1 MIEKNPRN
9 ILSFADFL
17 YLCPKILLTV
27 MRIKQILGVIFVVF
41 AFVSVQAQT
50 EIAKELKAD
59 INRAAGMFYT
69 RPVGKMPKD
78 TPPPA
83 GKKPFYIN
91 HYGCPGAYYLDKSEY
106 YTETYDIF
114 AKADSL
120 GKLTKLG
127 QDVFRRI
134 CLLCDDAK
142 DRYGELTEK
151 GAQQSRA
158 LMKQLVERFPE
169 MFTSEG
175 YYSVRS
181 IVENRCILT
190 MQEGLIQLSAMQQPI
205 VARSKASQY
214 EKPYLNP
221 EDKQLTVHSLDSL
234 ARARFE
240 RFRLLNSDDGRLM
253 GALFNDQNYVIAHID
268 ANTLSKQLFILASD
282 VQHTDFAGLVTLYDI
297 FTPQEILRHWRKQN
311 AWHYINYGG
320 CTLNGGYQAYQQR
333 ALLRTMMHMGDSVL
347 NRDTPLMHL
356 RYTHANVV
364 MSLACLMDLDGYGLH
379 TENLDSLEAYGWAN
393 YRIAPLG
400 GSIEMIHYRSDRD
413 DPDVLVKVLLN
424 GHEAHLPI
432 ESDCAPYYHWREV
445 KRYYLRKLYR
455 YENHRFHSNA
465 KKK

>member
-1 MIEKNPRN
+1 MNQFSVKVKTICWV
-9 ILSFADFL
+9 IVS
-17 YLCPKILLTV
+17 LLV
-27 MRIKQILGVIFVVF
+27 S
-41 AFVSVQAQT
+41 ASVQAQT
-50 EIAKELKAD
+50 DVIKEMKAD

-106 YTETYDIF
+106 YTETYAIF

-134 CLLCDDAK
+134 RLLCEDAK
-142 DRYGELTEK
+142 GRYGELTAK

-158 LMKQLVERFPE
+158 LVKQMVERFPD
-169 MFTSEG
+169 MFTAKG

-181 IVENRCILT
+181 VVENRCILT
-190 MQEGLIQLSAMQQPI
+190 MQEGLLQLSAMQQPLT
-205 VARSKASQY
+205 ARSRVSFQ
-214 EKPYLNP
+214 EKPFMDP
-221 EDKQLTVHSLDSL
+221 EDKLLISQRLDSL
-234 ARARFE
+234 TMARFD
-240 RFRLLNSDDGRLM
+240 RFKMLNSDDGRLM
-253 GALFNDQNYVIAHID
+253 NALFNDQNYVITNID
-268 ANTLSKQLFILASD
+268 ANDLGRQLYILAGD
-282 VQHTDFAGLVTLYDI
+282 VQHTDIAGVVTLYDI
-297 FTPQEILRHWRKQN
+297 FTPQELHRQWRRQN

-320 CTLNGGYQAYQQR
+320 CTLNGGYQAYLQR
-333 ALLRTMMHMGDSVL
+333 GLLRNMMHMGDSVMKRY
-347 NRDTPLMHL
+347 NPLMHL
-356 RYTHANVV
+356 RYTNAHAV

-400 GSIEMIHYRSDRD
+400 GSIEMIHYRSERG

-424 GHEAHLPI
+424 GHEARLPI
-432 ESDCAPYYHWREV
+432 ESDCAPYYHWNDV

-455 YENHRFHSNA
+455 YESRRFNFNA
-465 KKK
+465 RKR

>member
-1 MIEKNPRN
+1 MNQFSVKVKTICWV
-9 ILSFADFL
+9 IVS
-17 YLCPKILLTV
+17 LLV
-27 MRIKQILGVIFVVF
+27 S
-41 AFVSVQAQT
+41 ASVQAQT
-50 EIAKELKAD
+50 DVIKEMKAD

-106 YTETYDIF
+106 YTETYAIF

-120 GKLTKLG
+120 GKLTPLG
-127 QDVFRRI
+127 KDVFRRI
-134 CLLCDDAK
+134 RLLCEDAK
-142 DRYGELTEK
+142 GRYGELTEK

-158 LMKQLVERFPE
+158 LVKQMVERFPD
-169 MFTSEG
+169 MFTAKG

-181 IVENRCILT
+181 VVENRCILT
-190 MQEGLIQLSAMQQPI
+190 MQEGLLQLSAMQQPLT
-205 VARSKASQY
+205 ARSRVSFQ
-214 EKPYLNP
+214 EKPFMDP
-221 EDKQLTVHSLDSL
+221 EDKLLTSQRLDSL
-234 ARARFE
+234 TMARFD
-240 RFRLLNSDDGRLM
+240 RFKMLNSDDGRLM
-253 GALFNDQNYVIAHID
+253 NALFNDQNYVITNID
-268 ANTLSKQLFILASD
+268 ANDLGRQLYILAGD
-282 VQHTDFAGLVTLYDI
+282 VQHTDIAGVVTLYDI
-297 FTPQEILRHWRKQN
+297 FTPQELHRQWRRQN

-320 CTLNGGYQAYQQR
+320 CTLNGGYQPYLQR
-333 ALLRTMMHMGDSVL
+333 GLLRNMMHMGDSVMKRY
-347 NRDTPLMHL
+347 NPLMHL

-400 GSIEMIHYRSDRD
+400 GSIEMIHYRSERG

-424 GHEAHLPI
+424 GHEARLPI
-432 ESDCAPYYHWREV
+432 ETDCAPYYHWNDV

-455 YENHRFHSNA
+455 YESRRFNS
-465 KKK
+465 KSTLP

>member
-1 MIEKNPRN
+1 MNQ
-9 ILSFADFL
+9 FL
-17 YLCPKILLTV
+17 VRVKTICWVIVSLLV
-27 MRIKQILGVIFVVF
+27 S
-41 AFVSVQAQT
+41 ASVQAQT
-50 EIAKELKAD
+50 DVIKEMKAD

-106 YTETYDIF
+106 YTETYAIF

-120 GKLTKLG
+120 GKLTPLG
-127 QDVFRRI
+127 KDVFRRI
-134 CLLCDDAK
+134 RLLCEDAK

-158 LMKQLVERFPE
+158 LVKQMVERFPD
-169 MFTSEG
+169 MFTAKG

-181 IVENRCILT
+181 VVENRCILT
-190 MQEGLIQLSAMQQPI
+190 MQEGLLQLSAMQQPLT
-205 VARSKASQY
+205 ARSRVSFQD
-214 EKPYLNP
+214 KPFMDP
-221 EDKQLTVHSLDSL
+221 EDKLLTSQRLDSL
-234 ARARFE
+234 TRVRYE

-253 GALFNDQNYVIAHID
+253 GSLFNDQNYVITNID
-268 ANTLSKQLFILASD
+268 ANDLGRQLYILAGD
-282 VQHTDFAGLVTLYDI
+282 VQHTDIAGVVTLYDI
-297 FTPQEILRHWRKQN
+297 FTPQELHRQWRRQN

-320 CTLNGGYQAYQQR
+320 CTLNGGYQAYLQR
-333 ALLRTMMHMGDSVL
+333 GLLRNMMHMGDSVMKRY
-347 NRDTPLMHL
+347 NPLMHL

-379 TENLDSLEAYGWAN
+379 TANLDSLEAYGWAN

-400 GSIEMIHYRSDRD
+400 GSIEMIHYRSERG

-424 GHEAHLPI
+424 GHEARLPI
-432 ESDCAPYYHWREV
+432 ETDCAPYYHWSDV

-455 YENHRFHSNA
+455 YESRRFNSNA

>member
-1 MIEKNPRN
+1 MNQFSVKVKTICWV
-9 ILSFADFL
+9 IVS
-17 YLCPKILLTV
+17 LLV
-27 MRIKQILGVIFVVF
+27 S
-41 AFVSVQAQT
+41 ASVQAQT
-50 EIAKELKAD
+50 DVIKEMKAD

-106 YTETYDIF
+106 YTETYAIF

-120 GKLTKLG
+120 GKLTPLG
-127 QDVFRRI
+127 KDVFRRI
-134 CLLCDDAK
+134 RLLCEDAK
-142 DRYGELTEK
+142 GRYGELTEK

-158 LMKQLVERFPE
+158 LVKQMVERFPD
-169 MFTSEG
+169 MFTAKG

-181 IVENRCILT
+181 VVENRCILT
-190 MQEGLIQLSAMQQPI
+190 MQEGLLQLSAMQQPLT
-205 VARSKASQY
+205 ARSRVSFQ
-214 EKPYLNP
+214 EKPFMDP
-221 EDKQLTVHSLDSL
+221 EDKLLISQRLDSL
-234 ARARFE
+234 TMARYDRFKM
-240 RFRLLNSDDGRLM
+240 LNSDDGRLM
-253 GALFNDQNYVIAHID
+253 NALFNDQNYVITNID
-268 ANTLSKQLFILASD
+268 ANDLGRQLYILAGD
-282 VQHTDFAGLVTLYDI
+282 VQHTDISGVVTLYDI
-297 FTPQEILRHWRKQN
+297 FTPQELHRQWRRQN

-320 CTLNGGYQAYQQR
+320 CTLNGGYQPYLQR
-333 ALLRTMMHMGDSVL
+333 GLLRNMMHMGDSVMKRY
-347 NRDTPLMHL
+347 NPLMHL

-400 GSIEMIHYRSDRD
+400 GSIEMIHYRSERG

-424 GHEAHLPI
+424 GHEARLPI
-432 ESDCAPYYHWREV
+432 ETDCAPYYHWNDV

-455 YENHRFHSNA
+455 YESRRFNS
-465 KKK
+465 KSTLP

>member
-1 MIEKNPRN
+1 MNQFSVRVKTICWV
-9 ILSFADFL
+9 IVS
-17 YLCPKILLTV
+17 LLV
-27 MRIKQILGVIFVVF
+27 S
-41 AFVSVQAQT
+41 ASVQAQT
-50 EIAKELKAD
+50 DVIKEMKAD

-106 YTETYDIF
+106 YTETYAIF

-134 CLLCDDAK
+134 RLLCEDAK
-142 DRYGELTEK
+142 GRYGELTAK

-158 LMKQLVERFPE
+158 LVKQMVERFPD
-169 MFTSEG
+169 MFTAKG

-181 IVENRCILT
+181 VVENRCILT
-190 MQEGLIQLSAMQQPI
+190 MQEGLLQLSAMQQPLT
-205 VARSKASQY
+205 ARSRVSFQ
-214 EKPYLNP
+214 EKPFMDP
-221 EDKQLTVHSLDSL
+221 EDKLLISQRLDSL
-234 ARARFE
+234 TMARFD
-240 RFRLLNSDDGRLM
+240 RFKMLNSDDGRLM
-253 GALFNDQNYVIAHID
+253 NALFNDQNYVITNID
-268 ANTLSKQLFILASD
+268 ANDLGRQLYILAGD
-282 VQHTDFAGLVTLYDI
+282 VQHTDISGVVTLYDI
-297 FTPQEILRHWRKQN
+297 FTPQELHRQWRRQN

-320 CTLNGGYQAYQQR
+320 CTLNGGYQAYLQR
-333 ALLRTMMHMGDSVL
+333 GLLRNMMHMGDSVMKRY
-347 NRDTPLMHL
+347 NPLMHL
-356 RYTHANVV
+356 RYTNAHAV

-400 GSIEMIHYRSDRD
+400 GSIEMIHYRSERG

-424 GHEAHLPI
+424 GHEARLPI
-432 ESDCAPYYHWREV
+432 ESDCAPYYHWNDV

-455 YENHRFHSNA
+455 YESRRFNFNA
-465 KKK
+465 RKR

>member
-1 MIEKNPRN
+1 MNQFSVKVKTICWV
-9 ILSFADFL
+9 IVS
-17 YLCPKILLTV
+17 LLV
-27 MRIKQILGVIFVVF
+27 S
-41 AFVSVQAQT
+41 ASVQAQT
-50 EIAKELKAD
+50 DVIKEMKAD

-106 YTETYDIF
+106 YTETYAIF

-120 GKLTKLG
+120 GKLTPLG
-127 QDVFRRI
+127 KDVFRRI
-134 CLLCDDAK
+134 RLLCEDAK
-142 DRYGELTEK
+142 GRYGELTEK

-158 LMKQLVERFPE
+158 LVKQMVERFPD
-169 MFTSEG
+169 MFTAKG

-181 IVENRCILT
+181 VVENRCILT
-190 MQEGLIQLSAMQQPI
+190 MQEGLLQLSAMQQPLT
-205 VARSKASQY
+205 ARSRVSFQ
-214 EKPYLNP
+214 EKPFMDP
-221 EDKQLTVHSLDSL
+221 EDKLLISQRLDSL
-234 ARARFE
+234 TMVRFD
-240 RFRLLNSDDGRLM
+240 RFKMLNSDDGRLM
-253 GALFNDQNYVIAHID
+253 NALFNDQNYVITNID
-268 ANTLSKQLFILASD
+268 ANDLGRQL
-282 VQHTDFAGLVTLYDI
+282 I
-297 FTPQEILRHWRKQN
+297 FTPQELHRQWRRQN

-320 CTLNGGYQAYQQR
+320 CTLNGGYQPYLQR
-333 ALLRTMMHMGDSVL
+333 GLLRNMMHMGDSVMKRY
-347 NRDTPLMHL
+347 NPLMHL

-400 GSIEMIHYRSDRD
+400 GSIEMIHYRSERG

-424 GHEAHLPI
+424 GHEARLPI
-432 ESDCAPYYHWREV
+432 ETDCAPYYHWNDV

-455 YENHRFHSNA
+455 YESRRFNS
-465 KKK
+465 KSTLP

>member
-1 MIEKNPRN
+1 MNQFSVKVKTICWV
-9 ILSFADFL
+9 IVS
-17 YLCPKILLTV
+17 LLV
-27 MRIKQILGVIFVVF
+27 S
-41 AFVSVQAQT
+41 ASVQAQT
-50 EIAKELKAD
+50 DVIKEMKAD
-59 INRAAGMFYT
+59 INRTAGMFYT

-106 YTETYDIF
+106 YTETYAIF

-134 CLLCDDAK
+134 RLLCEDAK
-142 DRYGELTEK
+142 GRYGELTAK

-158 LMKQLVERFPE
+158 LVKQMVERFPD
-169 MFTSEG
+169 MFTAKG

-181 IVENRCILT
+181 VVENRCILT
-190 MQEGLIQLSAMQQPI
+190 MQEGLLQLSAMQQPLT
-205 VARSKASQY
+205 ARSRVSFQ
-214 EKPYLNP
+214 EKPFMDP
-221 EDKQLTVHSLDSL
+221 EDKLLISQRLDSL
-234 ARARFE
+234 TMARFD
-240 RFRLLNSDDGRLM
+240 RFKMLNSDDGRLM
-253 GALFNDQNYVIAHID
+253 NALFNDQNYVITNID
-268 ANTLSKQLFILASD
+268 ANDLGRQLYILAGD
-282 VQHTDFAGLVTLYDI
+282 VQHTDIAGVVTLYDI
-297 FTPQEILRHWRKQN
+297 FTPQELHRQWRRQN

-320 CTLNGGYQAYQQR
+320 CTLNGGYQAYLQR
-333 ALLRTMMHMGDSVL
+333 GLLRNMMHMGDSVMKRY
-347 NRDTPLMHL
+347 NPLMHL

-400 GSIEMIHYRSDRD
+400 GSIEMIHYRSERG

-424 GHEAHLPI
+424 GHEARLPI
-432 ESDCAPYYHWREV
+432 ETDCAPYYHWNDV

-455 YENHRFHSNA
+455 YESRRFNS
-465 KKK
+465 KSTLP

>member
-1 MIEKNPRN
+1 MNQFSVRVKTICWV
-9 ILSFADFL
+9 IVS
-17 YLCPKILLTV
+17 LLV
-27 MRIKQILGVIFVVF
+27 S
-41 AFVSVQAQT
+41 ASVQAQT
-50 EIAKELKAD
+50 DVIKEMKAD

-106 YTETYDIF
+106 YTETYAIF

-120 GKLTKLG
+120 GKLTPLG
-127 QDVFRRI
+127 KDVFRRI
-134 CLLCDDAK
+134 RLLCEDAK
-142 DRYGELTEK
+142 GRYGELTEK

-158 LMKQLVERFPE
+158 LVKQMVERFPD
-169 MFTSEG
+169 MFTAKG

-181 IVENRCILT
+181 VVENRCILT
-190 MQEGLIQLSAMQQPI
+190 MQEGLLQLSAMQQPLT
-205 VARSKASQY
+205 ARSRVSFQ
-214 EKPYLNP
+214 EKPFMDP
-221 EDKQLTVHSLDSL
+221 EDKLLTSQRLDSL
-234 ARARFE
+234 TRVRYE

-253 GALFNDQNYVIAHID
+253 GSLFNDQNYVITNID
-268 ANTLSKQLFILASD
+268 ANDLGRQLYILAGD
-282 VQHTDFAGLVTLYDI
+282 VQHTDIAGVVTLYDI
-297 FTPQEILRHWRKQN
+297 FTPQELHRQWRRQN

-320 CTLNGGYQAYQQR
+320 CTLNGGYQAYLQR
-333 ALLRTMMHMGDSVL
+333 GLLRNMIHMGDSVMKRY
-347 NRDTPLMHL
+347 NPLMHL

-379 TENLDSLEAYGWAN
+379 TANLDSLEAYGWAN

-400 GSIEMIHYRSDRD
+400 GSIEMIHYRSERG

-424 GHEAHLPI
+424 GHEARLPI
-432 ESDCAPYYHWREV
+432 ETDCAPYYHWSDV

-455 YENHRFHSNA
+455 YESRRFNSNA

>member
-1 MIEKNPRN
+1 MRVKTICWV
-9 ILSFADFL
+9 IVS
-17 YLCPKILLTV
+17 LLV
-27 MRIKQILGVIFVVF
+27 S
-41 AFVSVQAQT
+41 ASVQAQT
-50 EIAKELKAD
+50 DVIKEVKAD

-106 YTETYDIF
+106 YTETYAIF

-120 GKLTKLG
+120 GKLTPLG
-127 QDVFRRI
+127 KDVFRRI
-134 CLLCDDAK
+134 RLLCEDAK
-142 DRYGELTEK
+142 GRYGELTEK

-158 LMKQLVERFPE
+158 LVKQMVERFPD
-169 MFTSEG
+169 MFTAKG

-181 IVENRCILT
+181 VVENRCILT
-190 MQEGLIQLSAMQQPI
+190 MQEGLLQLSAMQQPLT
-205 VARSKASQY
+205 ARSRVSFQ
-214 EKPYLNP
+214 EKPFMDPADPLLVS
-221 EDKQLTVHSLDSL
+221 QRLDSL
-234 ARARFE
+234 TKARYE
-240 RFRLLNSDDGRLM
+240 RFANLNSDDGRLM
-253 GALFNDQNYVIAHID
+253 GALFNDQNYVITYID
-268 ANTLSKQLFILASD
+268 ANELSRQLYILAGD
-282 VQHTDFAGLVTLYDI
+282 VQHTDIAGVVTLYDI
-297 FTPQEILRHWRKQN
+297 FTPQELHRQWRRQN

-320 CTLNGGYQAYQQR
+320 CTLNGGYQAYLQR
-333 ALLRTMMHMGDSVL
+333 GLLRNMMHMGDSVMKRY
-347 NRDTPLMHL
+347 NPLMHL

-379 TENLDSLEAYGWAN
+379 TANLDSLEAYGWAN

-400 GSIEMIHYRSDRD
+400 GSIEMIHYRSERG

-424 GHEAHLPI
+424 GHEARLPI
-432 ESDCAPYYHWREV
+432 ETDCAPYYHWNDV

-455 YENHRFHSNA
+455 YESRRFNSNA

>member
-1 MIEKNPRN
+1 MICWV
-9 ILSFADFL
+9 IVS
-17 YLCPKILLTV
+17 LLV
-27 MRIKQILGVIFVVF
+27 S
-41 AFVSVQAQT
+41 ASVQAQT
-50 EIAKELKAD
+50 DVIKEMKAD

-106 YTETYDIF
+106 YTETYAIF

-120 GKLTKLG
+120 GKLTPLG
-127 QDVFRRI
+127 KDVFRRI
-134 CLLCDDAK
+134 RLLCEDAK
-142 DRYGELTEK
+142 GRYGELTEK

-158 LMKQLVERFPE
+158 LVKQMVERFPD
-169 MFTSEG
+169 MFTAKG

-181 IVENRCILT
+181 VVENRCILT
-190 MQEGLIQLSAMQQPI
+190 MQEGLLQLSAMQQPLT
-205 VARSKASQY
+205 ARSRVSFQ
-214 EKPYLNP
+214 EKPFMDP
-221 EDKQLTVHSLDSL
+221 EDKLLTSQRLDSL
-234 ARARFE
+234 TRVRFE
-240 RFRLLNSDDGRLM
+240 RFKMLNSDDGRLM
-253 GALFNDQNYVIAHID
+253 GSLFNDQNYVITNID
-268 ANTLSKQLFILASD
+268 ASELTKQLYILAGD
-282 VQHTDFAGLVTLYDI
+282 VQHTDIAGVVTLYDI
-297 FTPQEILRHWRKQN
+297 FTPQELHRQWRRQN

-320 CTLNGGYQAYQQR
+320 CTLNGGYQAYLQR
-333 ALLRTMMHMGDSVL
+333 GLLRNMMHMGDSVMKRY
-347 NRDTPLMHL
+347 NPLMHL

-379 TENLDSLEAYGWAN
+379 TANLDSLEAYGWAN

-400 GSIEMIHYRSDRD
+400 GSIEMIHYRSERG

-424 GHEAHLPI
+424 GHEARLPI
-432 ESDCAPYYHWREV
+432 ETDCAPYYHWSDV

-455 YENHRFHSNA
+455 YESRRFNSNA

>member
-1 MIEKNPRN
+1 MNQFSVKVKTICWV
-9 ILSFADFL
+9 IVS
-17 YLCPKILLTV
+17 LLV
-27 MRIKQILGVIFVVF
+27 S
-41 AFVSVQAQT
+41 ASVQAQT
-50 EIAKELKAD
+50 DVIKEMKAD

-106 YTETYDIF
+106 YTETYAIF

-120 GKLTKLG
+120 GKLTPLG
-127 QDVFRRI
+127 KDVFRRI
-134 CLLCDDAK
+134 RLLCEDAK
-142 DRYGELTEK
+142 GRYGELTEK

-158 LMKQLVERFPE
+158 LVKQMVERFPD
-169 MFTSEG
+169 MFTAKG

-181 IVENRCILT
+181 VVENRCILT
-190 MQEGLIQLSAMQQPI
+190 MQEGLLQLSAMQQPLT
-205 VARSKASQY
+205 ARSRVSFQ
-214 EKPYLNP
+214 EKPFMDP
-221 EDKQLTVHSLDSL
+221 EDKLLISQRLDSL
-234 ARARFE
+234 TMARFD
-240 RFRLLNSDDGRLM
+240 RFKMLNSDDGRLM
-253 GALFNDQNYVIAHID
+253 NALFNDQNYVITNID
-268 ANTLSKQLFILASD
+268 ANDLGRQLYILAGD
-282 VQHTDFAGLVTLYDI
+282 VQHTDISGVVTLYDI
-297 FTPQEILRHWRKQN
+297 FTPQELHRQWRRQN

-320 CTLNGGYQAYQQR
+320 CTLNGGYQAYLQR
-333 ALLRTMMHMGDSVL
+333 GLLRNMMHMGDSVMKRY
-347 NRDTPLMHL
+347 NPLMHL

-400 GSIEMIHYRSDRD
+400 GSIEMIHYRSERG

-424 GHEAHLPI
+424 GHEARLPI
-432 ESDCAPYYHWREV
+432 ETDCAPYYHWNDV

-455 YENHRFHSNA
+455 YESRRFNS
-465 KKK
+465 KSTLP

>member
-1 MIEKNPRN
+1 MNQFSVRVKTICWV
-9 ILSFADFL
+9 IVS
-17 YLCPKILLTV
+17 LLV
-27 MRIKQILGVIFVVF
+27 S
-41 AFVSVQAQT
+41 ASVQAQT
-50 EIAKELKAD
+50 DVIKEMKAD

-106 YTETYDIF
+106 YTETYAIF

-120 GKLTKLG
+120 GKLTPLG
-127 QDVFRRI
+127 KDVFRRI
-134 CLLCDDAK
+134 RLLCEDAK
-142 DRYGELTEK
+142 GRYGELTEK

-158 LMKQLVERFPE
+158 LVKQMVERFPD
-169 MFTSEG
+169 MFTAKG

-181 IVENRCILT
+181 VVENRCILT
-190 MQEGLIQLSAMQQPI
+190 MQEGLLQLSAMQQPLT
-205 VARSKASQY
+205 ARSRVSFQ
-214 EKPYLNP
+214 EKPFMDP
-221 EDKQLTVHSLDSL
+221 EDKLLISQRLDSL
-234 ARARFE
+234 TMARFD
-240 RFRLLNSDDGRLM
+240 RFKMLNSDDGRLM
-253 GALFNDQNYVIAHID
+253 NALFNDQNYVITNID
-268 ANTLSKQLFILASD
+268 ANDLGRQLYILAGD
-282 VQHTDFAGLVTLYDI
+282 VQHTDIAGVVTLYDI
-297 FTPQEILRHWRKQN
+297 FTPQELHRQWRRQN

-320 CTLNGGYQAYQQR
+320 CTLNGGYQPYLQR
-333 ALLRTMMHMGDSVL
+333 GLLRNMMHMGDSVMKRY
-347 NRDTPLMHL
+347 NPLMHL

-400 GSIEMIHYRSDRD
+400 GSIEMIHYRSERG

-424 GHEAHLPI
+424 GHEARLPI
-432 ESDCAPYYHWREV
+432 ESDCAPYYHWNDV

-455 YENHRFHSNA
+455 YESRRFNFNA
-465 KKK
+465 RKR

>member
-1 MIEKNPRN
+1 MNQFSVRVKTICWV
-9 ILSFADFL
+9 IVS
-17 YLCPKILLTV
+17 LLV
-27 MRIKQILGVIFVVF
+27 S
-41 AFVSVQAQT
+41 ASVQAQT
-50 EIAKELKAD
+50 DVIKEVKAD

-106 YTETYDIF
+106 YTETYAIF

-120 GKLTKLG
+120 GKLTPLG
-127 QDVFRRI
+127 KDVFRRI
-134 CLLCDDAK
+134 RLLCEDAK
-142 DRYGELTEK
+142 GRYGELTEK

-158 LMKQLVERFPE
+158 LVKQMVERFPD
-169 MFTSEG
+169 MFTAKG

-181 IVENRCILT
+181 VVENRCILT
-190 MQEGLIQLSAMQQPI
+190 MQEGLLQLSAMQQPLT
-205 VARSKASQY
+205 ARSRVSFQ
-214 EKPYLNP
+214 EKPFMDP
-221 EDKQLTVHSLDSL
+221 EDKLLTSQRLDSL
-234 ARARFE
+234 TRARFE
-240 RFRLLNSDDGRLM
+240 RFKMLNSDDGRLM
-253 GALFNDQNYVIAHID
+253 NALFNDQNYVITNID
-268 ANTLSKQLFILASD
+268 ANDLGRQLYILAGD
-282 VQHTDFAGLVTLYDI
+282 VQHTDIAGVVTLYDI
-297 FTPQEILRHWRKQN
+297 FTPQELHRQWRRQN

-320 CTLNGGYQAYQQR
+320 CTLNGGYQAYLQR
-333 ALLRTMMHMGDSVL
+333 GLLRNMMHMGDSVMKRY
-347 NRDTPLMHL
+347 NPLMHL

-400 GSIEMIHYRSDRD
+400 GSIEMIHYRSERG

-424 GHEAHLPI
+424 GHEARLPI
-432 ESDCAPYYHWREV
+432 ETDCAPYYHWNDV

-455 YENHRFHSNA
+455 YESRRFNS
-465 KKK
+465 KSTLP

>member
-1 MIEKNPRN
+1 
-9 ILSFADFL
+9 
-17 YLCPKILLTV
+17 
-27 MRIKQILGVIFVVF
+27 MRIKQLLGVIFAVF
-41 AFVSVQAQT
+41 TAVSVQAQT

-69 RPVGKMPKD
+69 RTVDKSHKD

-120 GKLTKLG
+120 GKLTPLG
-127 QDVFRRI
+127 KDVFRRI

-151 GAQQSRA
+151 GAQQSRNHV
-158 LMKQLVERFPE
+158 KNLVERFPE
-169 MFTSEG
+169 MFTAKG

-181 IVENRCILT
+181 VVENRCILT
-190 MQEGLIQLSAMQQPI
+190 MQEGLLQLSAMQQPL
-205 VARSKASQY
+205 VARSRVSYQ
-214 EKPYLNP
+214 EKPFMNP
-221 EDKQLTVHSLDSL
+221 EDKLLTSQRLDSL
-234 ARARFE
+234 TKIRYE

-253 GALFNDQNYVIAHID
+253 GALFNDQNYVITNID
-268 ANTLSKQLFILASD
+268 AMELSKQLYILAGD
-282 VQHTDFAGLVTLYDI
+282 VQHTDIAGLVTLYDI
-297 FTPQEILRHWRKQN
+297 FTPQEIHRQWRKQN

-320 CTLNGGYQAYQQR
+320 CTLNGGYQPYQQR
-333 ALLRTMMHMGDSVL
+333 ALLRNMMHMGDSVL
-347 NRDTPLMHL
+347 KRDNPLMHL

-364 MSLACLMDLDGYGLH
+364 LSLACLMDLDGYGLH
-379 TENLDSLEAYGWAN
+379 TSNLDSLEAYGWAN

-400 GSIEMIHYRSDRD
+400 GSIEMIHYRSEKS

-424 GHEAHLPI
+424 GHEARLPI
-432 ESDCAPYYHWREV
+432 ESDCAPYYHWRDV

-455 YENHRFHSNA
+455 YENRRFNSNA

>member
-1 MIEKNPRN
+1 MNQFSVKVKTICWV
-9 ILSFADFL
+9 IVS
-17 YLCPKILLTV
+17 LLV
-27 MRIKQILGVIFVVF
+27 S
-41 AFVSVQAQT
+41 ASVQAQT
-50 EIAKELKAD
+50 DVIKEMKAD

-106 YTETYDIF
+106 YTETYAIF

-120 GKLTKLG
+120 GKLTPLG
-127 QDVFRRI
+127 KDVFRRI
-134 CLLCDDAK
+134 RLLCEDAK
-142 DRYGELTEK
+142 GRYGELTEK

-158 LMKQLVERFPE
+158 LVKQMVERFPD
-169 MFTSEG
+169 MFTAKG

-181 IVENRCILT
+181 VVENRCILT
-190 MQEGLIQLSAMQQPI
+190 MQEGLLQLSAMQQPLT
-205 VARSKASQY
+205 ARSRVSFQD
-214 EKPYLNP
+214 KPFMDP
-221 EDKQLTVHSLDSL
+221 EDKLLTSQRLDSL
-234 ARARFE
+234 TRARYE

-253 GALFNDQNYVIAHID
+253 NALFNDQNYVITNID
-268 ANTLSKQLFILASD
+268 ANDLGRQLYILAGD
-282 VQHTDFAGLVTLYDI
+282 VQHTDIAGVVTLYDI
-297 FTPQEILRHWRKQN
+297 FTPQELHRQWRRQN

-320 CTLNGGYQAYQQR
+320 CTLNGGYQAYLQR
-333 ALLRTMMHMGDSVL
+333 GLLRNMMHMGDSVMKRY
-347 NRDTPLMHL
+347 NPLMHL

-379 TENLDSLEAYGWAN
+379 TANLDSLEAYGWAN

-400 GSIEMIHYRSDRD
+400 GSIEMIHYRSERG

-424 GHEAHLPI
+424 GHEARLPI
-432 ESDCAPYYHWREV
+432 ETDCAPYYHWSDV

-455 YENHRFHSNA
+455 YESRRFNSNA